1 MLERVLEQEIMDSEQ
16 DAHEYAAFDNTA
28 VNDEFVEH
36 ALTLTPTSG
45 VVLDIGTGPGDIAV
59 LLATRAPGLR
69 VVAID
74 LGEHMLKLAR
84 ANVVRAGL
92 ADRIEVLRVNA
103 KTTGRPAASFDMVI
117 ANSLVHHMPEPLEL
131 FREMARI
138 ARPGAGIFVKDL
150 HRPES
155 ESELQKLVD
164 TYAAGCTPY
173 QVQSFADSLR
183 AGLTV
188 EEISRICTSVG
199 WGDVTVR
206 RCSDRHWCV
215 ERAARGSL
223 VSRAAS

>member
-16 DAHEYAAFDNTA
+16 DAHEYATFDNTI
-28 VNDEFVEH
+28 VNDEFVAH
-36 ALTLTPTSG
+36 ALRLAPASG
-45 VVLDIGTGPGDIAV
+45 VVLDVGTGPGDIAI

-74 LGEHMLKLAR
+74 LGEHMLRLAR
-84 ANVVRAGL
+84 ANVTRAGL
-92 ADRIEVLRVNA
+92 ADRIDVERVNA
-103 KTTGRPAASFDMVI
+103 KGTGRPTSSFDMVI
-117 ANSLVHHMPEPLEL
+117 ANSLVHHMPEPIEL
-131 FREMARI
+131 FQELARI
-138 ARPGAGIFVKDL
+138 ARPGAGLFIKDL

-155 ESELQKLVD
+155 ESELRNLVE

-173 QVQSFADSLR
+173 QIQSFADSLH

-188 EEISRICTSVG
+188 SEISEICTRVG

-215 ERAARGSL
+215 ERSASTEL
-223 VSRAAS
+223 VSLAAS